1 MANIQTPAF
10 MLSSATLMIAP
21 AFTTDVFALT
31 PALHSVGMV
40 RELSVNVDS
49 SLIELKNGI
58 AQALVDSRRTGVS
71 AMISGTVFEMTAK
84 NLMISSAIDPT
95 ASVVVKRGVL
105 TTALAAAAAS
115 IVYNSDPIPGQAAS
129 AVTVVG
135 DVPSGSTLVIQRIGS
150 ETDYVFPT
158 VSSGVTTG
166 VGPWTTPIAGGFAI
180 PAGMSF
186 PIGSRIWILT
196 PLPVADTVADAL
208 FGVKITGTLS
218 NYDRPVTAVFPKCR
232 IAKGFNLSYAESDYG
247 SMPWELSPLLLAS
260 SEATGRLL
268 ELGTTAPGRLFVGA

>member
-40 RELSVNVDS
+40 REISVNVDS

-58 AQALVDSRRTGVS
+58 AQALVESRRTGVS
-71 AMISGTVFEMTAK
+71 ATITGTVFEMTAK
-84 NLMISSAIDPT
+84 NLMIASAIDPSG
-95 ASVVVKRGVL
+95 AVVVKRGVL
-105 TTALAAAAAS
+105 TTALSAAAAS
-115 IVYNSDPIPGQAAS
+115 VVYNSDPVPGQATS
-129 AVTVVG
+129 GVTAVG
-135 DVPSGSTLVIQRIGS
+135 DVPSGSTIIIQRPGS
-150 ETDYVFPT
+150 EIDYVFPT
-158 VSSGVTTG
+158 ISSGVTTG
-166 VGPWTTPIAGGFAI
+166 VGPWTTPIAGSYAI
-180 PAGMSF
+180 PAGMTF

-196 PLPVADTVADAL
+196 PVAVADTTADAL

-218 NYDRPVTAVFPKCR
+218 SYDRPVTAVFPKCR

-247 SMPWELSPLLLAS
+247 SMPWELSPILLAA
-260 SEATGRLL
+260 SEATGRLA